1 MHHIQQLVYIPA
13 SKRWH
18 AYEGKTY
25 CCPIH
30 CGDFISIR
38 VKDRY
43 FPARVELDTQWYLLI
58 DDIKFRLHPKQKYEV
73 ILLF

>member
-1 MHHIQQLVYIPA
+1 MHRVHKLVYRP
-13 SKRWH
+13 STKRWH
-18 AYEGKTY
+18 AYEGKNY

-30 CGDFISIR
+30 CGDFIAIR

-43 FPARVELDTQWYLLI
+43 FTARVELDTQWYLLI
-58 DDIKFRLHPKQKYEV
+58 DDIKLRLHPKQNYDA